1 MRSQTAGIPYQI
13 FNIANTWAFLMPVRP
28 RHSRYPPEK
37 VEISHLIMSIIN
49 QKVTVQFSWPQ
60 WPVVHVRRFLVHW
73 HTHSEHDKISISSP
87 SLVPL
92 LQPVPAMHRFRK
104 DKPGARLPPSEA
116 DFEKAPVVT
125 GVSTEGSGSKN
136 STDDVEQDLSAFAQ
150 SHSWDPNLESSK
162 LDAIKN
168 AVHGHDVEAEVALE
182 HELEENSPYPEV
194 VSAVQNWDD
203 SSLPANTVRSWI
215 IGMSFVT
222 IGSGMN
228 MLFSLRQPTISV
240 GNLVAQICAYPIG
253 MLMAWGLPTHQ
264 FNTCGLK
271 WTLNP
276 GPFNKKEHT
285 LIVVMANVSFSGGAA
300 YSTFALEA
308 MRGFYNVNFGI
319 AFSIL
324 LTLATQVTGIAL
336 AGMFR
341 RFLVDPPS
349 SIYPS
354 ILPVC
359 VLFNTLHDDRTQ
371 SDPSVTS
378 GWVISRFRFFTYV
391 LIGGFIWYWFPG
403 FLFQGLS
410 TFAWVTW

>member
-1 MRSQTAGIPYQI
+1 
-13 FNIANTWAFLMPVRP
+13 
-28 RHSRYPPEK
+28 
-37 VEISHLIMSIIN
+37 
-49 QKVTVQFSWPQ
+49 
-60 WPVVHVRRFLVHW
+60 VVHEQRFLS
-73 HTHSEHDKISISSP
+73 TDTQEESSITS
-87 SLVPL
+87 PL
-92 LQPVPAMHRFRK
+92 LRATRSSGESVRVMHRFRK
-104 DKPGARLPPSEA
+104 EKPGTGPTPSPA
-116 DFEKAPVVT
+116 NFEKAPIVT
-125 GVSTEGSGSKN
+125 GVSTEGSGSKQ
-136 STDDVEQDLSAFAQ
+136 SAEDVEHDLSSFAEQ
-150 SHSWDPNLESSK
+150 HSWDPNLDSSK
-162 LDAIKN
+162 LDAINN
-168 AVHGHDVEAEVALE
+168 ALHDHDVEAEVALE

-215 IGMSFVT
+215 LGLAFVT

-228 MLFSLRQPTISV
+228 MLFSLRQPTIQI
-240 GNLVAQICAYPIG
+240 GNLVAQICSYPIG
-253 MLMAWGLPTHQ
+253 VAMAYALPKHQ
-264 FNTCGLK
+264 FNTFGLK
-271 WTLNP
+271 WSFNP
-276 GPFNKKEHT
+276 GPFNKKEHA

-308 MRGFYNVNFGI
+308 MRGFYKVNYGI
-319 AFSIL
+319 GFSIL

-359 VLFNTLHDDRTQ
+359 VLFNTLHDDVKQ

-378 GWVISRFRFFTYV
+378 GWKISRFRFFTYV
-391 LIGGFIWYWFPG
+391 MVGGFIWYWFPG

-410 TFAWVTW
+410 TFAWVTWCVLPYLWKFAF